1 MEKMTATEAKQ
12 NFGELLHKAQQE
24 PVEITRNG
32 RRVGVLVSDE
42 WFSFQAWKEQR
53 DYERK
58 LELSR
63 QQIERGETI
72 PAEQV
77 FAELRE
83 NIKKWAKENETGS

>member
-1 MEKMTATEAKQ
+1 MGKMTATEAKQ

-42 WFSFQAWKEQR
+42 WYAFQTWKEER
-53 DYERK
+53 EYERK
-58 LELSR
+58 LALSR
-63 QQIERGETI
+63 KQIERSETI

-77 FAELRE
+77 FAEMRE
-83 NIKKWAKENETGS
+83 NIKKWAKEGESES